1 MGVYARGTTTRL
13 ETGTRDDETIDV
25 AMLGPGEL
33 VSLTA
38 AGIDR
43 WTVQPNAR
51 LSLTTTLARRGLT
64 HIAAT
69 PTLVAAAD
77 DSHVFFYSTANG
89 ELEPN
94 GSLLAGGSINAMTF
108 HGDTLVLA
116 VESVAV
122 ELIDPTDPTTVVPV
136 PEPAKDLAVVGDTL
150 YLASGGSGLVVISL
164 AGTPHVVDRL
174 AAGEANLTR
183 IAASGSR
190 VYAVEHHHTV
200 PTYNATNP
208 PALVPTR
215 TLASPPTS

>member
-43 WTVQPNAR
+43 WTVQPNGR
-51 LSLTTTLARRGLT
+51 LSLRTTLARRGLT

-69 PTLVAAAD
+69 PTLVAAGD
-77 DSHVFFYSTANG
+77 DSRVFFYSTANG

-94 GSLLAGGSINAMTF
+94 GSMLAGGRINAMTF

-122 ELIDPTDPTTVVPV
+122 ELIDPTDPTTIIPL
-136 PEPAKDLAVVGDTL
+136 PEPPKDLAVAGDTL
-150 YLASGGSGLVVISL
+150 YLASVRNAPV
-164 AGTPHVVDRL
+164 GTRL
-174 AAGEANLTR
+174 AVR
-183 IAASGSR
+183 
-190 VYAVEHHHTV
+190 
-200 PTYNATNP
+200 P
-208 PALVPTR
+208 
-215 TLASPPTS
+215 